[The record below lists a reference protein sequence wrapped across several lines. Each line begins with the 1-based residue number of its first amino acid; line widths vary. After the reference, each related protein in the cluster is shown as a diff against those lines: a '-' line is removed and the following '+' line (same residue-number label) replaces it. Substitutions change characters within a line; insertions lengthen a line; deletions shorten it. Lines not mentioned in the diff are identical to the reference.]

1 MLAGVEPTAIG
12 ESFSLIEDLVT
23 PLEQQIKNR
32 VIILC
37 FLTIQRRA
45 LLSLL
50 VVSVARSLYTALAL
64 FLTAALTACSTPVQ
78 STTPSAPGLGGR
90 SGASLIEA
98 DTVYILDGK
107 TGRVLTEKNAHQQRE
122 VASVQKLVTALVI
135 VEAGNL
141 DKPVTITAQDASC
154 PPTKL
159 PNSVGGTYTRREL
172 LNAMLVLS
180 ANDAARALARDNSG
194 SEAAFGAKMTSMAR
208 RLGASNSVFKDSA
221 GFSKPGQYSTAADT
235 VKILRAAFA
244 NPVIRQAN
252 ATKFLNWRQANGT
265 VTQLRN
271 SNRVLH
277 RHPNCRGGKVG
288 YTSAAGHCAAVVWE
302 ENGRQIYGVA
312 LRGHREMFWLQLA
325 VLTKLHANGL
335 L

>member
-1 MLAGVEPTAIG
+1 MARFG
-12 ESFSLIEDLVT
+12 
-23 PLEQQIKNR
+23 QI
-32 VIILC
+32 
-37 FLTIQRRA
+37 F
-45 LLSLL
+45 
-50 VVSVARSLYTALAL
+50 VSVSLV
-64 FLTAALTACSTPVQ
+64 AAFTACHARVPSTPAG
-78 STTPSAPGLGGR
+78 APASGGR
-90 SGASLIEA
+90 SGASLVEA
-98 DTVYILDGK
+98 DTVYIVDGK
-107 TGRVLTEKNAHQQRE
+107 TGRVLTDKNGNQQRE

-135 VEAGNL
+135 AEAGNL

-194 SEAAFGAKMTSMAR
+194 SEAAFGAKMTAMAR
-208 RLGASNSVFKDSA
+208 RLGAKNSVFKDSA

-235 VKILRAAFA
+235 VKILRAAYA
-244 NPVIRQAN
+244 NPALRQAN
-252 ATKFLNWRQANGT
+252 ATKFLNWRQANGA

-288 YTSAAGHCAAVVWE
+288 YTSAAGHCAAIVWE
-302 ENGRQIYGVA
+302 ENGRQVFGVA

-325 VLTKLHANGL
+325 VLSKLHANGVL
-335 L
+335 

>member
-1 MLAGVEPTAIG
+1 ML
-12 ESFSLIEDLVT
+12 S
-23 PLEQQIKNR
+23 
-32 VIILC
+32 
-37 FLTIQRRA
+37 
-45 LLSLL
+45 
-50 VVSVARSLYTALAL
+50 
-64 FLTAALTACSTPVQ
+64 
-78 STTPSAPGLGGR
+78 
-90 SGASLIEA
+90 
-98 DTVYILDGK
+98 
-107 TGRVLTEKNAHQQRE
+107 EKNASQRRE

-141 DKPVTITAQDASC
+141 EKLVTITAQDASC

-159 PNSVGGTYTRREL
+159 PGSVGGTYTRREL
-172 LNAMLVLS
+172 LSAMLVLS

-208 RLGASNSVFKDSA
+208 RLGANNSLFKDSA
-221 GFSKPGQYSTAADT
+221 GFSKAGQYSTAVDT
-235 VKILRAAFA
+235 VKILQAAYS

-252 ATKFLNWRQANGT
+252 ATKFLNWRQANGSI
-265 VTQLRN
+265 VQLRN
-271 SNRVLH
+271 SNRVLQ

-288 YTSAAGHCAAVVWE
+288 YTAAAGHCAAIVWE

-325 VLTKLHANGL
+325 VAMKLHANGL

>member
-1 MLAGVEPTAIG
+1 MARFG
-12 ESFSLIEDLVT
+12 
-23 PLEQQIKNR
+23 QI
-32 VIILC
+32 
-37 FLTIQRRA
+37 F
-45 LLSLL
+45 
-50 VVSVARSLYTALAL
+50 VSVSLV
-64 FLTAALTACSTPVQ
+64 AACTACSARVPSTPAG
-78 STTPSAPGLGGR
+78 APASGGR
-90 SGASLIEA
+90 SGASLVEA
-98 DTVYILDGK
+98 DTVYIVDGK
-107 TGRVLTEKNAHQQRE
+107 TGRVLEDKNGNQQRE

-135 VEAGNL
+135 AEAGNL

-194 SEAAFGAKMTSMAR
+194 SEAAFGAKMTAMAR
-208 RLGASNSVFKDSA
+208 RLGAKNSVFKDSA
-221 GFSKPGQYSTAADT
+221 GFSKSGQYSTAADT
-235 VKILRAAFA
+235 VKILRAAYA
-244 NPVIRQAN
+244 NPALRQAN
-252 ATKFLNWRQANGT
+252 ATKFLNWRQANGA

-288 YTSAAGHCAAVVWE
+288 YTSAAGHCAAIVWE
-302 ENGRQIYGVA
+302 ENGRQVFGVA

-325 VLTKLHANGL
+325 VLSKLHANGVL
-335 L
+335 

>member
-1 MLAGVEPTAIG
+1 
-12 ESFSLIEDLVT
+12 
-23 PLEQQIKNR
+23 
-32 VIILC
+32 
-37 FLTIQRRA
+37 
-45 LLSLL
+45 
-50 VVSVARSLYTALAL
+50 L
-64 FLTAALTACSTPVQ
+64 FLLAAFTACSARVQ
-78 STTPSAPGLGGR
+78 STSPAVPGLGGR
-90 SGASLIEA
+90 SGASLVEA
-98 DTVYILDGK
+98 DTVYIVDGK
-107 TGRVLTEKNAHQQRE
+107 TGRVLTEKNANLQRE
-122 VASVQKLVTALVI
+122 IASVQKLVTALII

-141 DKPVTITAQDASC
+141 DKPVTITAQDVSC

-194 SEAAFGAKMTSMAR
+194 NEAAFGAKMTSMAR
-208 RLGASNSVFKDSA
+208 RLGANSSVFKDSA
-221 GFSKPGQYSTAADT
+221 GFSKSGQYSTAADT
-235 VKILRAAFA
+235 VKILRAAYA

-252 ATKFLNWRQANGT
+252 ATKFLNWRQANGA

-288 YTSAAGHCAAVVWE
+288 YTGAAGHCAAIVWE

-312 LRGHREMFWLQLA
+312 LRGHREMFLLQLG
-325 VLTKLHANGL
+325 VLAKLHANGL

>member
-1 MLAGVEPTAIG
+1 
-12 ESFSLIEDLVT
+12 LV
-23 PLEQQIKNR
+23 
-32 VIILC
+32 
-37 FLTIQRRA
+37 
-45 LLSLL
+45 
-50 VVSVARSLYTALAL
+50 
-64 FLTAALTACSTPVQ
+64 
-78 STTPSAPGLGGR
+78 
-90 SGASLIEA
+90 EA
-98 DTVYILDGK
+98 DTVYVVDGK
-107 TGRVLTEKNAHQQRE
+107 TGRVLTDKNGNQQRE

-135 VEAGNL
+135 AEAGNL

-194 SEAAFGAKMTSMAR
+194 SEAAFGAKMTAMAR
-208 RLGASNSVFKDSA
+208 RLGAKNSVFKDSA
-221 GFSKPGQYSTAADT
+221 GFSKSGQYSTAADT
-235 VKILRAAFA
+235 VKILRAAYA
-244 NPVIRQAN
+244 NPALRQAN
-252 ATKFLNWRQANGT
+252 ATKFLNWRQANGA

-288 YTSAAGHCAAVVWE
+288 YTGAAGHCAAIVWE

-325 VLTKLHANGL
+325 VLSKLHANGVL
-335 L
+335 

>member
-1 MLAGVEPTAIG
+1 MGTFA
-12 ESFSLIEDLVT
+12 
-23 PLEQQIKNR
+23 K
-32 VIILC
+32 
-37 FLTIQRRA
+37 
-45 LLSLL
+45 LLSA
-50 VVSVARSLYTALAL
+50 VSFL
-64 FLTAALTACSTPVQ
+64 FLLAAFTACSARVQ
-78 STTPSAPGLGGR
+78 STSPGAPGPGGR
-90 SGASLIEA
+90 SGASLVEA
-98 DTVYILDGK
+98 DTVYIVDGK
-107 TGRVLTEKNAHQQRE
+107 TGRVLTEKNANQQRE
-122 VASVQKLVTALVI
+122 IASVQKLVTALII

-141 DKPVTITAQDASC
+141 DKPVTITAQDVSC

-159 PNSVGGTYTRREL
+159 PNSLGGTYTRREL

-194 SEAAFGAKMTSMAR
+194 NEAAFGAKMTSMAR
-208 RLGASNSVFKDSA
+208 RLGANSSVFKDSA
-221 GFSKPGQYSTAADT
+221 GFSKSGQYSTAADT
-235 VKILRAAFA
+235 VKILRAAYA

-252 ATKFLNWRQANGT
+252 ATKFLNWRQANGA

-288 YTSAAGHCAAVVWE
+288 YTGAAGHCAAIVWE

-312 LRGHREMFWLQLA
+312 LRGHREMFWLQLG
-325 VLTKLHANGL
+325 VLAKLHANGL